1 MLLRETGQA
10 PSSDTG
16 PRATAPPHLDEQK
29 ADEQDDGPLP
39 VRPWQ
44 DTPAVDFVPMQY
56 CSGCKRTLPL
66 SDFPSKDNII
76 LRTCV
81 RCMRS
86 TSPEAANGSTC
97 HVVPIR
103 FRYEAS
109 SSVTVDVLAARIP
122 VLLIIIIMVNPLIL
136 TLCVHTGAHEKIHHV
151 LFLAC
156 LEVSQPNI
164 MPSKL

>member
-1 MLLRETGQA
+1 MNSPQAVRAETEENRVIDSASVPSRCCSGRQA
-10 PSSDTG
+10 KRRHPTQD
-16 PRATAPPHLDEQK
+16 PEQTAPPHLDEQK

-81 RCMRS
+81 RCM
-86 TSPEAANGSTC
+86 
-97 HVVPIR
+97 
-103 FRYEAS
+103 
-109 SSVTVDVLAARIP
+109 
-122 VLLIIIIMVNPLIL
+122 
-136 TLCVHTGAHEKIHHV
+136 
-151 LFLAC
+151 
-156 LEVSQPNI
+156 
-164 MPSKL
+164 